1 MLTSRAVLRWLAAG
15 VLVGLLAGGGY
26 LAGRELRGGSEEA
39 RAELPAASETEA
51 MLAEGTPT
59 PVGTVRAEEEC
70 LGMPAAEQVS
80 CLAGRYQ
87 AMEAEDWAKEPF
99 RGQIG
104 HFLVVPEGG
113 RAADRKPVCEDARV
127 EFALREEQA
136 RRSEL
141 AFPFPSPDP
150 GEVLMGTV
158 CGEGKVVGFSVPV
171 DVPSRG
177 SYLARYF
184 YVDELLPIPVRAPRE
199 RLLLTEIAG
208 YEALVELPVIREPAE
223 LSRGRIRVIERLPEP
238 GRPGIFWGMVYY
250 GPVEEAIRFLE
261 EMIRKATGGGE

>member
-1 MLTSRAVLRWLAAG
+1 MVASRAVLRWLAAG

-99 RGQIG
+99 RGQVG

-113 RAADRKPVCEDARV
+113 QAGDWTLHCDAEVVWDVSVEDVMA
-127 EFALREEQA
+127 
-136 RRSEL
+136 SEL
-141 AFPFPSPDP
+141 AFPLPSLGGDDAIVGLACPD
-150 GEVLMGTV
+150 GRLA
-158 CGEGKVVGFSVPV
+158 GFTVPV
-171 DVPSRG
+171 AVPGRG
-177 SYLARYF
+177 SYLGRYF
-184 YVDELLPIPVRAPRE
+184 YVDELLPVPVRAPRE
-199 RLLLTEIAG
+199 RWLLTEIAG

-238 GRPGIFWGMVYY
+238 GRPGIFWDLQYY

-261 EMIRKATGGGE
+261 ETILQTTGGAR

>member
-1 MLTSRAVLRWLAAG
+1 MSRLRVGLRWLAAG
-15 VLVGLLAGGGY
+15 ALVGLLAGGGY
-26 LAGRELRGGSEEA
+26 LAGREFRGGSEEA
-39 RAELPAASETEA
+39 RAELPAAAETEA
-51 MLAEGTPT
+51 VLQERAAT
-59 PVGTVRAEEEC
+59 PVGTVRPEEEC

-113 RAADRKPVCEDARV
+113 RAADWTIPCDAEITWDLSVEDV
-127 EFALREEQA
+127 ME
-136 RRSEL
+136 SEL
-141 AFPFPSPDP
+141 AFPFPTPAP
-150 GEVLMGTV
+150 GEVLVGTV
-158 CGEGKVVGFSVPV
+158 CRDGGLVGFSVPV

-177 SYLARYF
+177 SFLARDF
-184 YVDELLPIPVRAPRE
+184 YVDELLPVPVRAPRE

-238 GRPGIFWGMVYY
+238 GTPGIFWGMQYY
-250 GPVEEAIRFLE
+250 GPVEEAVRFLE
-261 EMIRKATGGGE
+261 EMIRKATGGGA